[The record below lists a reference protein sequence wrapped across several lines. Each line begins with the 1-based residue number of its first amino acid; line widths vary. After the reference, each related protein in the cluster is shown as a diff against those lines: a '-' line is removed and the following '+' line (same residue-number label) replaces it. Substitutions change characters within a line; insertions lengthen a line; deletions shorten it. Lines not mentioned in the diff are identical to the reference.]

1 MEELQIID
9 TKNSFAKKKTIV
21 WNDKCEREKNILDVF
36 DLIDDNK
43 YEIRQKYL
51 RWIHEIQ
58 NLKIHNNTIINH
70 LKIDNNFSFWW
81 MLPISEKSNFMKSF
95 HINEIL
101 KLIALEEYIKKNKIK
116 KIFTTNLNK
125 TTNDV
130 ITYIARRNKIIFIKR
145 NEKKIFSLDLGIVN
159 FFKAFLWLFNYLYKI
174 RFLFGLNL
182 PKWDSTKNKIC
193 IVTFFFN
200 INLNLI
206 KQNIFSSSYF
216 NSLIDKIHFKKM
228 GINWLNIYFE
238 NEQMPNSK
246 FAKSILSKINKI
258 YSSDIHVT
266 LDSFISVRI
275 ILLALKT
282 WFKVFYKSL
291 ILTKEKI
298 IQIDKSKYFLIL
310 SDEFTKNLQ
319 NHHSL
324 KNILVYFLMKEA
336 FGRISKQNSCIF
348 INENQ
353 PWEMA
358 LLSNYFK
365 NDHNNIIG
373 YQHTTARFWD
383 LRNYYYKKSYK
394 KNSIL
399 ISYPRPNH
407 LAVHSKIFYNIFL
420 KSNYPKKN
428 LKMVEAVR
436 YEKLIKKNLS
446 NNKNIISGFDKDKIN
461 ITIVLGAFNNF
472 DQTLINCVQKNIIN
486 FDDNYCFFL
495 KNQFSSDKSLA
506 IQETNNF
513 KNIQADLLDIF
524 KVSDLVIIS
533 NPSSAVLDAMYMNI
547 PFYVYDGGDFL
558 NFSPMYSIINNK
570 YFIRDYNFVS
580 KLKSFKKNSSKK
592 FWSFNKKN
600 ILNANLNV
608 TKWKKLI
615 KF

>member
-1 MEELQIID
+1 MKELQIINA
-9 TKNSFAKKKTIV
+9 KNNFLKKKTIV
-21 WNDKCEREKNILDVF
+21 WNDKCRREKNILDIF

-51 RWIHEIQ
+51 LWVCKIQ
-58 NLKIHNNTIINH
+58 NLKIHNKTVINH

-81 MLPISEKSNFMKSF
+81 MLPISEKSNFIKSF

-101 KLIALEEYIKKNKIK
+101 KLIALEQYVKQNKIK
-116 KIFTTNLNK
+116 IIFTKNLNK
-125 TTNDV
+125 TTNDL
-130 ITYIARRNKIIFIKR
+130 ISFMARRNKIIFFKH
-145 NEKKIFSLDLGIVN
+145 NEKKFFFLDLGIVN
-159 FFKAFLWLFNYLYKI
+159 FFKAFLWLFNYLYK
-174 RFLFGLNL
+174 RRSLFGLNL
-182 PKWDSTKNKIC
+182 SKWDLTKNKIC
-193 IVTFFFN
+193 IVTYFFN

-206 KQNIFSSSYF
+206 KKNIFSSFYF
-216 NSLIDKIHFKKM
+216 NSLIDKIHSKKM

-246 FAKSILSKINKI
+246 IAKSILSKINQINSK
-258 YSSDIHVT
+258 DIHLI
-266 LDSFISVRI
+266 LDSFISIRI

-282 WFKVFYKSL
+282 WFKIFYKSL
-291 ILTKEKI
+291 ILTKTKI
-298 IQIDKSKYFLIL
+298 TQIDNSKYFLIL
-310 SDEFTKNLQ
+310 ADEFKNYLQ
-319 NHHSL
+319 SHHSL

-336 FGRISKQNSCIF
+336 FTRISKQNSCIF

-358 LLSNYFK
+358 LLSNYFE
-365 NDHNNIIG
+365 NNHSNIIG
-373 YQHTTARFWD
+373 YQHTTSRFWD
-383 LRNYYYKKSYK
+383 LRNYYYKKNYQ

-399 ISYPRPNH
+399 DSYPMPNH

-420 KSNYPKKN
+420 KSHYPKKN
-428 LKMVEAVR
+428 LRIVEAVR
-436 YEKLIKKNLS
+436 YEKLINRNLY
-446 NNKNIISGFDKDKIN
+446 NNKNTFSGFDKKKIN
-461 ITIVLGAFNNF
+461 ITIVLGALKNF
-472 DQTLINCVQKNIIN
+472 DYALINCLKKNIFN
-486 FDDNYCFFL
+486 FGDNYCFFL
-495 KNQFSSDKSLA
+495 KNQFSSDNTLS
-506 IQETNNF
+506 IQETDKF
-513 KNIQADLLDIF
+513 KNVQGDFLDIL
-524 KVSDLVIIS
+524 KASDLVIIS

-558 NFSPMYSIINNK
+558 NFSPMYSIIDNK